1 MSTKQMPDTLY
12 ICRLNIYFINLKEN
26 KMKTLAIALIAS
38 FSIGSAFAQAAKQP
52 EGIAKMAPAAT
63 APAAPAKAE
72 APKEEMKLAKK
83 KDAPKAD
90 TKSDAKPA
98 SPAKADDKK
107 AETSKK

>member
-1 MSTKQMPDTLY
+1 
-12 ICRLNIYFINLKEN
+12 
-26 KMKTLAIALIAS
+26 MKTLAIAIIAS

-63 APAAPAKAE
+63 TAPAKAE

-90 TKSDAKPA
+90 TKSAPAKTEKAPATTAPKADAKPA
-98 SPAKADDKK
+98 K
-107 AETSKK
+107 